1 MGRQAYLTRLALGRS
16 PFQTASTQNDAQKPS
31 NEAALSEPSP
41 SSPAFDYGQ
50 QYDSKGRPISRAT
63 QARNARMRR
72 AQNSVLKLVGVVE
85 DKEHSDRESE
95 LRTRIEREARHQS
108 LRCEDDRGEVIELF
122 TVISRPL
129 LTWWLDCFMR
139 RVEVGL
145 YDPNMNLGTLVRRE
159 WKLIADTGLRG
170 TLLALYPGAV
180 AYGTYTVGRM
190 VAASTMDAVTQ
201 IVAGAVWTRS
211 VSLSRPRQEF
221 IDDVVRYILD
231 AIRLALDVALLPLVF
246 YSTAQQ
252 IGVAPALP
260 LLPPMRALLP
270 GNKGLFSASWKP
282 CWGWPTAGSLCTPAA
297 LLLAYTYLQGDV
309 DEGTPI
315 AVEFTN
321 FSYPAIDDENHNV
334 TAPSLGHDPIGRILY
349 EGYRIRVGI
358 MRWCG
363 WSTTQRSSS
372 GAPLQN
378 DIAIAGL
385 HSAKTR
391 HRTTRLAQ
399 LPAKYLSWRLDDL
412 FVMILTTPLEI
423 MMLKASASAY
433 VSSSLPLTEVG
444 LGAVWR
450 LLSPSPDQN
459 SGARHGSAGSIV
471 NLGTFS
477 ARLALTFGLRM
488 AIETVIFGGIYR
500 LVRCQGIGNFG
511 WSSGDRG
518 T

>member
-1 MGRQAYLTRLALGRS
+1 MGKQAYLTRLALGRS
-16 PFQTASTQNDAQKPS
+16 PFQTGPRQNDGRKPS
-31 NEAALSEPSP
+31 NEATLSEPSLSP
-41 SSPAFDYGQ
+41 PAFDHGQ
-50 QYDSKGRPISRAT
+50 QYDTKGRPISQAT
-63 QARNARMRR
+63 QDRNTRMRR

-108 LRCEDDRGEVIELF
+108 LKCEDDRGEVIELL

-139 RVEVGL
+139 RIEVGL
-145 YDPNMNLGTLVRRE
+145 YDPEINLSSIMRRE
-159 WKLIADTGLRG
+159 WQLIAGTGLRG

-180 AYGTYTVGRM
+180 AYGTYTAGRM

-201 IVAGAVWTRS
+201 VVAGAVWPRS
-211 VSLSRPRQEF
+211 VSLSRRRQEL
-221 IDDVVRYILD
+221 IDDLVRYALD
-231 AIRLALDVALLPLVF
+231 AVRLALDVALLPLVF

-270 GNKGLFSASWKP
+270 GNKGLFSAAWKSCWSWP
-282 CWGWPTAGSLCTPAA
+282 AVGSLCTPAA
-297 LLLAYTYLQGDV
+297 LLLTYAYLQGDV

-315 AVEFTN
+315 AMEFTN
-321 FSYPAIDDENHNV
+321 FSYPAIDDDNHNV
-334 TAPSLGHDPIGRILY
+334 TAPSFGHDPIGRILY
-349 EGYRIRVGI
+349 EGYRIRIGI
-358 MRWCG
+358 MKWCG
-363 WSTTQRSSS
+363 WDTAQRFS
-372 GAPLQN
+372 GGLPEN
-378 DIAIAGL
+378 DLAMVEL
-385 HSAKTR
+385 HSGKTH

-412 FVMILTTPLEI
+412 FVMILTAPLEI

-444 LGAVWR
+444 FGARWR
-450 LLSPSPDQN
+450 LLSPTPDQS
-459 SGARHGSAGSIV
+459 SGKSYGCAARIV
-471 NLGTFS
+471 NMGTYF
-477 ARLALTFGLRM
+477 ARLGLTFGLRM
-488 AIETVIFGGIYR
+488 AIETVMFGGIYR

-511 WSSGDRG
+511 WSSRESG